1 MTRTKKSWYKINLTI
16 LEIDGGGTHIAVKC
30 RINGKKTVLLIDT
43 GASNSVFDSESDI
56 FLSSEMKSVDDN
68 GMGSG
73 FNSELPQLVRG
84 KIESIKLGRMEI
96 KNLNV
101 FFTPM
106 DHINNLYKK
115 LKLPRITGII
125 GSDLLLEYNA
135 IVDFGKRIVFF
146 EKK

>member
-1 MTRTKKSWYKINLTI
+1 MTKTIKSWYKINLNL

-30 RINGKKTVLLIDT
+30 KINGKKTVLLIDT
-43 GASNSVFDSESDI
+43 GASNSVFDSESDM
-56 FLSSEMKSVDDN
+56 FQNSEMESVDN
-68 GMGSG
+68 KGMGSG
-73 FNSELPQLVRG
+73 FNSELPHLVRG

-106 DHINNLYKK
+106 NHINNLYKK
-115 LKLPRITGII
+115 LRLPHITGIL
-125 GSDLLLEYNA
+125 GSDLLLDYNA
-135 IVDFGKRIVFF
+135 IIDFGKRIVFF

>member
-1 MTRTKKSWYKINLTI
+1 MTETKKSWYKIKLNL
-16 LEIDGGGTHIAVKC
+16 LEIDGGGTHIAVRC
-30 RINGKKTVLLIDT
+30 IINGKKSVLLVDT

-56 FLSSEMKSVDDN
+56 FDGAEMETVNDN

-73 FNSELPQLVRG
+73 FNSDLPQLVRG
-84 KIESIKLGRMEI
+84 KIDSIKWGRMEI
-96 KNLNV
+96 RNMTV

-106 DHINNLYKK
+106 NHINHLYKR
-115 LKLPRITGII
+115 LKLPRITGIL

-135 IVDFGKRIVFF
+135 IIDFGNSIVLF

>member
-1 MTRTKKSWYKINLTI
+1 MIETKKSWYKIKLDL

-30 RINGKKTVLLIDT
+30 KINGKKCVMLIDT

-56 FLSSEMKSVDDN
+56 FQGSEMEVVDDN

-73 FNSELPQLVRG
+73 FNSELPQLVTG
-84 KIESIKLGRMEI
+84 EIESIKLGRMDI
-96 KNLNV
+96 KNITV

-106 DHINNLYKK
+106 SHINHLYKK
-115 LKLPRITGII
+115 LKLPRITGIL

-135 IVDFGKRIVFF
+135 VIDFGSSIILF

>member
-106 DHINNLYKK
+106 NHINNLYKK
-115 LKLPRITGII
+115 LKLPRITGIL